1 MLRASA
7 ALAAA
12 LAVLAVGDV
21 PPASAPP
28 ACFGAGPA
36 EKPADEEGVVPND
49 MCHVC
54 HITFADEPLAKVH
67 AKKKVWCRDC
77 HGPSARHMAD
87 ENIGGTKPDRVY
99 KNNQVAPMC
108 AKCHEKADHPTLKA
122 EDRAARLAK
131 SKKAQEEIKGGKI
144 DPSGV
149 CTDCHG
155 AHWIPPR

>member
-1 MLRASA
+1 MSVAGA

-12 LAVLAVGDV
+12 LAGAAVCHV
-21 PPASAPP
+21 PPGSAPR
-28 ACFGAGPA
+28 ACLAAPPA
-36 EKPADEEGVVPND
+36 EKPAADEGVVPND

-67 AKKKVWCRDC
+67 AQKKVWCREC
-77 HGPSARHMAD
+77 HGLSAGHMSD
-87 ENIGGTKPDRVY
+87 ENIGHTKPNRVY
-99 KNNQVAPMC
+99 KQNQVAAMC
-108 AKCHEKADHPTLKA
+108 AKCHDKGDHPALKA
-122 EDRAARLAK
+122 AERAARLAK